1 MILIQPGA
9 GWPFFATHRD
19 AIAAMDFFTVPTL
32 TFGVLYC
39 FLVIGHDRRKI
50 LQRNVTRQPNASW
63 IVLQL
68 REVWGYDQLP
78 RFLIFDRDAK
88 FSADVIS
95 TVKQH
100 GAEPVRTAFR
110 SPWKNGVAERWAGNV
125 RRDLLNHVIV
135 YNQRHLRRLL
145 RDYARYYHEGRTR
158 LGLRKDTPGGRVTV
172 TAVPCLCSE
181 LPPDAVVFVDSAGKI
196 TPVNAQTEKLFGYAR
211 SELMGRPV
219 ECLVPERF
227 RDQHPRHLV
236 DFFAEPKTRP
246 MGVRLELF
254 GLRKDGSE
262 FPVDISL
269 SSLSR
274 LVAAIAHEMNN
285 FTSLHQEDRSC
296 RRTL

>member
-1 MILIQPGA
+1 MDHRLEIALSRTLPRRGLPCLRYEQSPGLVRRQPPPVQPPLCNRGVVRA
-9 GWPFFATHRD
+9 QQIHVWSKL
-19 AIAAMDFFTVPTL
+19 FTQQIIVVASD
-32 TFGVLYC
+32 G
-39 FLVIGHDRRKI
+39 RRG
-50 LQRNVTRQPNASW
+50 LARSAQEQRNCSILTSFTRPAS
-63 IVLQL
+63 VSL
-68 REVWGYDQLP
+68 ED
-78 RFLIFDRDAK
+78 LIPMVKARQFD
-88 FSADVIS
+88 SVNHSIL
-95 TVKQH
+95 T
-100 GAEPVRTAFR
+100 GL
-110 SPWKNGVAERWAGNV
+110 GV
-125 RRDLLNHVIV
+125 RRMTDS
-135 YNQRHLRRLL
+135 
-145 RDYARYYHEGRTR
+145 A
-158 LGLRKDTPGGRVTV
+158 
-172 TAVPCLCSE
+172 LCSE

-196 TPVNAQTEKLFGYAR
+196 TPVTAQTEKLFCYAR

-227 RDQHPRHLV
+227 RNQHPRHLV